1 MLIKEFCAEN
11 FTHIPSA
18 IKAGSKRIELCD
30 NLTAG
35 GTTVSPGVMSQTY
48 DYCHEHEV
56 TVMTIIRPRGG
67 DFVYT
72 DAELKIMHEDLAVAK
87 TRGTDGIV
95 IGCLTSEGQLDKEAM
110 LEFLAAAEGLQIT
123 FHMAFDAL
131 NKEEQFKAIDWLAEN
146 GVHRILT
153 HGGAAGTPIAD
164 NLAYLKELITYSAK
178 RIIILPGGGI
188 SYENQEMVANNL
200 EISEVHGTKIVD
212 LT

>member
-11 FTHIPSA
+11 FTNIPQA
-18 IKAGSKRIELCD
+18 IKAGAKRIELCD

-48 DYCHEHEV
+48 DYCHEQEV

-67 DFVYT
+67 DFVYN

-95 IGCLTSEGQLDKEAM
+95 IGCLTAEGKINEEAM

-131 NKEEQFKAIDWLAEN
+131 SKEEQFNAIDWLAEN

-153 HGGAAGTPIAD
+153 HGGAAGTPITA
-164 NLAYLKELITYSAK
+164 NLSYLKELIAYSDS
-178 RIIILPGGGI
+178 RIGILPGGGI
-188 SYENQEMVANNL
+188 SHENYQLVTDSL
-200 EISEVHGTKIVD
+200 GVKEIHGTKIVE
-212 LT
+212 LA